1 VELIVGGSLLV
12 NGTIDDHVTFRGTDT
27 TFAGGWYGVWFDDD
41 STTDRQGKN
50 TSSISYTDFAA
61 PVFAIG
67 VDSLSGDIIHC
78 TFAHSESADVYVEQD
93 TRIPQGYQWLLDAP
107 TNVVVNDTDLGADW
121 GEAEEDPARVEIF
134 FEYSRLE
141 TSRPGTASPSDS
153 VWFRSVASPPASDD
167 WFGIGSSYSTML
179 VDDASLGHA
188 INPLYFGGADS
199 ARLRNSTIHTFD
211 EVGVLDWSSNADILD
226 NTVLGGSG
234 GAGDDR
240 IGIHSLVSAG
250 RIEGNTVDWTDADGS
265 DGKGIAVEYYK
276 SYCDGLAGH
285 DSVHVLANTLIGPG
299 EDLLATHSGVYVFW
313 GCERRHPRI
322 RENRIQDWSLRGMH
336 LQQCADTQVMC
347 NDVIDNATGV
357 YYTRNSTA
365 TGDSTRFYQN
375 ELLKS
380 NLRNFY
386 TDWAYGVMLR
396 DDYADPNGR
405 GKNHFQVEDPDSA
418 LGAVSILLKGPL
430 SLDAIKNQWRTAAG
444 TVTTDSATIAS
455 MIKIDSTATGA
466 VDHSYPLSSLIGQQ
480 NCPAAG
486 ARMPARRGQE
496 VAADEATSAGGQAQA
511 APRVGLPSEFALH
524 ASFPNPVRSRAEIG
538 YDVPAGYVGDVTVTV
553 YDVTG
558 RRVRRLVAGQVP
570 SGYHRAVWTG
580 SDEGGRRVT
589 AGVYFVRLDA
599 RDFRKTAKLVLLR

>member
-1 VELIVGGSLLV
+1 VSFQDAADMRLSNVE
-12 NGTIDDHVTFRGTDT
+12 N
-27 TFAGGWYGVWFDDD
+27 A
-41 STTDRQGKN
+41 
-50 TSSISYTDFAA
+50 DFEY

-67 VDSLSGDIIHC
+67 VDSLSGNIVHC
-78 TFAHSESADVYVEQD
+78 TFANSESADVYVEQD

-107 TNVVVNDTDLGADW
+107 TDVVVNDTDLGADW

-134 FEYSRLE
+134 FDYSRLE
-141 TSRPGTASPSDS
+141 TKRPGGAAATDS
-153 VWFRSVASPPASDD
+153 VWFRSKAGTPASDD
-167 WFGIGSSYSTML
+167 WFGIGSISSKILME
-179 VDDASLGHA
+179 DASVGHA
-188 INPLYFGGADS
+188 TNPVYFGGADS
-199 ARLRNSTIHTFD
+199 AWIRNSRVHTFRD
-211 EVGVLDWSSNADILD
+211 VGIFDWSSNALIEGNEVD
-226 NTVLGGSG
+226 GGNG
-234 GAGDDR
+234 GEFPDR
-240 IGIHSLVSAG
+240 IGIHTLVSAG
-250 RIEGNTVDWTDADGS
+250 RIERNEVTWTGALGADHI
-265 DGKGIAVEYYK
+265 GISVEYYK

-285 DSVHVLANTLIGPG
+285 DSVHVVANTLVGAG
-299 EDLLATHSGVYVFW
+299 EDVDDDYTGLMVFW

-375 ELLKS
+375 ELLRS
-380 NLRNFY
+380 DLRNFY

-486 ARMPARRGQE
+486 ARMLARRGQE
-496 VAADEATSAGGQAQA
+496 VADEATSAGGEVQA
-511 APRVGLPSEFALH
+511 APTVGLPSEFALH

-570 SGYHRAVWTG
+570 SGYHRAVWTA